1 MPRPLAPTVD
11 PPAVLLERIARLER
25 RVERESRA
33 RHEAELI
40 AERETLNLFQQKEQ
54 IRLLSELAIMANR
67 GGEVAE
73 VLRMALQS
81 ICTFTGWAI
90 GHVQLVEPLADG
102 RRRMRPSGIW
112 WASETF
118 DGAALIAAT
127 EAIEFVDGVG
137 LPGVVLSQA
146 RAYWIPATASST
158 LPRSRIGP
166 DNGIAAGVALPVLV
180 GSDVVAVLEFGQVIA
195 REPGQDTLDFLG
207 QIGAILGRVIERD
220 RATAA
225 AATAQRELEQMLH
238 RAEAASRAK
247 TQLLAV
253 ASHEVRTP
261 LNAVLGLAEA
271 LAATP
276 LDDEQRDHL
285 DGIRRSGGM
294 LLRLLSAVMDF
305 VRVESGASAVARTE
319 FDLVQMTRDLFELW
333 RTPAA
338 ARGLSMTLEVTALP
352 ASHRIISDPG
362 KIEQTLTNLISNA
375 VKFTPDGGAIHV
387 RLSPSAGKAGRILVE
402 VRDTGQGVADED
414 RDQLFTPFQPAR
426 LGRETGGAG
435 MGLAIC
441 AANIQA
447 LGGEIGCDTEAEART
462 GGGSRFWFDF
472 PAEPARAGSDPEPE
486 PEPEPMPALTARIL
500 AAEDNPANQ
509 RVLQL
514 LLAQIGLEALIVDDG
529 LAAVEAVQQAPFDL
543 ILMDAN
549 MPRMN
554 GVEAV
559 KAIRALETKACLT
572 PIVMVTANVFEDD
585 LLRYQEAGVDGVLA
599 KPIIVSE
606 LFGILA
612 AVQEM
617 TAAR

>member
-1 MPRPLAPTVD
+1 MPRPLTPTVD

-25 RVERESRA
+25 RLERESRA

-40 AERETLNLFQQKEQ
+40 AERETLNLFRQKEQ
-54 IRLLSELAIMANR
+54 MRLLSELAIMANR
-67 GGEVAE
+67 SGDLTD
-73 VLRMALQS
+73 VLRIALES
-81 ICTFTGWAI
+81 ICRFNGWTG
-90 GHVQLVEPLADG
+90 GHVQFVDTPAEG
-102 RRRMRPSGIW
+102 RRRLRASGISW
-112 WASETF
+112 VRASF
-118 DGAALIAAT
+118 DASLIIAAT
-127 EAIEFVDGVG
+127 QDLEFDEGVG
-137 LPGVVLSQA
+137 LPGLVLSDA
-146 RAYWIPATASST
+146 RAHWHANETDPSF
-158 LPRSRIGP
+158 PRARIAL
-166 DNGIAAGVALPVLV
+166 DHGIAGAIALPVMV
-180 GSDVVAVLEFGQVIA
+180 GSEVAAVLEFAQEIA
-195 REPGQDTLDFLG
+195 LDPGQDTLDFLDR
-207 QIGAILGRVIERD
+207 IGAVLGRAIERD
-220 RATAA
+220 RATVAA
-225 AATAQRELEQMLH
+225 AAAQRDLEQMLH

-276 LDDEQRDHL
+276 LDGEQRDHL

-305 VRVESGASAVARTE
+305 VRVESGASAVAQTE
-319 FDLVQMTRDLFELW
+319 FDLVQMTRDLFDLW
-333 RTPAA
+333 RTPAGA
-338 ARGLSMTLEVTALP
+338 KGLSMTLDLTALP
-352 ASHRIISDPG
+352 ESCRILSDPG

-375 VKFTPDGGAIHV
+375 VKFTPVGGAIHV
-387 RLSPSAGKAGRILVE
+387 RLSPSAGKADRMLVE
-402 VRDTGQGVADED
+402 VRDTGQGIADDD

-426 LGRETGGAG
+426 QGRETGGVG

-447 LGGEIGCDTEAEART
+447 LGGEIGCDSEAESRAA
-462 GGGSRFWFDF
+462 GGFRFWFDF
-472 PAEPARAGSDPEPE
+472 PAEPAKVASEPE
-486 PEPEPMPALTARIL
+486 PTETMPALALRIL
-500 AAEDNPANQ
+500 AAEDNPANR

-514 LLAQIGLEALIVDDG
+514 LLSQVGLEALIVDDG
-529 LAAVEAVQQAPFDL
+529 QAALEAVQQEPFDL

-549 MPRMN
+549 MPRMD
-554 GVEAV
+554 GVTATR
-559 KAIRALETKACLT
+559 AIRALETKACLT

-585 LLRYQEAGVDGVLA
+585 LVRYHEAGVDGVLA

-617 TAAR
+617 AAAR